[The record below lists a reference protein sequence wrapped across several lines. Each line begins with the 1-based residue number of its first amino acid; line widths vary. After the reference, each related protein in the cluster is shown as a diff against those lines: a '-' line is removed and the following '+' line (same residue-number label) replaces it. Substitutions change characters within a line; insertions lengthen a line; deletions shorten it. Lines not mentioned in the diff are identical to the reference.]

1 MIDIRS
7 YHPDDEPSVI
17 RLWKTVFPNAPSRN
31 DPRKDIQT
39 KSKIQPDLFLV
50 ALAGNQLVGT
60 AMAGYDGHRGW
71 IYYLAVAPDYQRQG
85 IGTDIME
92 KVEESLAQMGCPK
105 LNLQIRADNAEVQAF
120 YESLGYEVEQRISMG
135 KELSQG
141 IGQPQIAGN
150 QSD

>member
-141 IGQPQIAGN
+141 IE
-150 QSD
+150 QS

>member
-17 RLWKTVFPNAPSRN
+17 QLWKTVFPDAPPRN
-31 DPRKDIQT
+31 DPRKDINT
-39 KSKIQPDLFLV
+39 KSKLQPDLFLV
-50 ALAGNQLVGT
+50 ALTGNLLVGT
-60 AMAGYDGHRGW
+60 AMAGFDGHRGW
-71 IYYLAVAPDYQRQG
+71 VYYLAVAPDYQRQG
-85 IGTDIME
+85 IGTAIMQ

-120 YESLGYEVEQRISMG
+120 YESLGYDVEQRISMG

-141 IGQPQIAGN
+141 IEQSRITGN